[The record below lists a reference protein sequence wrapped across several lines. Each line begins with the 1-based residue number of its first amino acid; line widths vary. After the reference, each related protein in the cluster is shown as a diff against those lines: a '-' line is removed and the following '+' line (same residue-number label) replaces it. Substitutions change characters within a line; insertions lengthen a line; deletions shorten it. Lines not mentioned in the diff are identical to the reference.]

1 MVEQPPGST
10 VKCNRFR
17 DLELVRV
24 VFLHLAPPRGR
35 VRDRDEL
42 LLPALLSR
50 GFRCV
55 ECGIVDWNHMVY
67 GDLDGCYLSCVK
79 GTAKDGFAGII
90 SATMKGEL
98 ESDT

>member
-10 VKCNRFR
+10 VKRDRFR

-50 GFRCV
+50 FQVRRMRDSGL
-55 ECGIVDWNHMVY
+55 EHMVY

-79 GTAKDGFAGII
+79 GTAKDGFAGIT